1 MDVSRIPALAWEYRY
16 VFLSGAGIT
25 ISLTVISM
33 LIAMVAGLGFC
44 LCSMSRN
51 RLVRWPCIAFV
62 EFFRNTP
69 ILVLVVWVH
78 FALPDLIGI
87 KFVAYVSSII
97 ALAFQSTGYL
107 SEEYRAGIE
116 SIDRGQ
122 FDGARAL
129 GMTYPYLMRRI
140 IIPQAL
146 MKLAPALLNQF
157 VLCFK
162 STAVVSVIAV
172 PDIMYH
178 ANVIVNE
185 TFLSMQIY
193 TIAALMYFLLVF
205 AVSAGARRLSK
216 SFFKSQPAGEWR
228 SAMA

>member
-1 MDVSRIPALAWEYRY
+1 MDVSRIPALAWEYRA

-25 ISLTVISM
+25 FSLTILSM
-33 LIAMVAGLGFC
+33 IIAAIAGLGFC
-44 LCSMSRN
+44 LASMSGN
-51 RLVRWPCIAFV
+51 RLLRWPAIVFI

-87 KFVAYVSSII
+87 KFVAYVSSVI

-116 SIDRGQ
+116 AIDRGQ
-122 FDGARAL
+122 FDAARAL
-129 GMTYPYLMRRI
+129 GMPYAYLMRRI
-140 IIPQAL
+140 VLPQA
-146 MKLAPALLNQF
+146 MTKLAPALLNQF

-205 AVSAGARRLSK
+205 AVSAGARRLTD
-216 SFFKSQPAGEWR
+216 ALVHGRAHAEWR

>member
-1 MDVSRIPALAWEYRY
+1 MEFGRIGSLAWEYRL
-16 VFLSGAGIT
+16 VFLSGVGVT
-25 ISLTVISM
+25 VSLTVLSM
-33 LIAMVAGLGFC
+33 MIAMIAGLFFC
-44 LCSMSRN
+44 LGSMARSRF
-51 RLVRWPCIAFV
+51 VSWPCIVFI

-78 FALPDLIGI
+78 FALPDIIGI

-107 SEEYRAGIE
+107 AEEYRAGIE

-122 FDGARAL
+122 FDAGRTL
-129 GMTYPYLMRRI
+129 GMPYPYLMRRI
-140 IIPQAL
+140 ILPQAFARI
-146 MKLAPALLNQF
+146 APAILNQF

-162 STAVVSVIAV
+162 STAVVSIIAV

-193 TIAALMYFLLVF
+193 TIAAMIYFLLVF
-205 AVSAGARRLSK
+205 LVSALARYLSGII
-216 SFFKSQPAGEWR
+216 FAGKTAAQREIH
-228 SAMA
+228 A

>member
-44 LCSMSRN
+44 LCSMSQN
-51 RLVRWPCIAFV
+51 RLIRWPCIAFV

-205 AVSAGARRLSK
+205 AVSAGARRLS
-216 SFFKSQPAGEWR
+216 SSLFKSQPTGDWR

>member
-1 MDVSRIPALAWEYRY
+1 MDVGRIPALAWEYRY
-16 VFLSGAGIT
+16 VFLSGAGVT
-25 ISLTVISM
+25 FSLTILSM
-33 LIAMVAGLGFC
+33 MIAAVAGLGCC
-44 LCSMSRN
+44 LGTMSTN
-51 RLVRWPCIAFV
+51 RLLRWPAIVFV
-62 EFFRNTP
+62 EFFRN

-78 FALPDLIGI
+78 FALPDLIGV
-87 KFVAYVSSII
+87 KLVAYASSVL

-107 SEEYRAGIE
+107 SEEYRSGIE
-116 SIDRGQ
+116 AIDRGQ
-122 FDGARAL
+122 FDAARAL
-129 GMTYPYLMRRI
+129 GMPYAYLMRRI
-140 IIPQAL
+140 IVPQAL
-146 MKLAPALLNQF
+146 VKLAPALLNQF

-205 AVSAGARRLSK
+205 AVSAAARRLSAALLHGRA
-216 SFFKSQPAGEWR
+216 QVEWR
-228 SAMA
+228 SAIA

>member
-1 MDVSRIPALAWEYRY
+1 MDVARIPSLAWEYKY
-16 VFLSGAGIT
+16 VFLSGAAVT
-25 ISLTVISM
+25 FSLTIMAM
-33 LIAMVAGLGFC
+33 LIAMIGGLLFC
-44 LCSMSRN
+44 LATMSRH
-51 RLVRWPCIAFV
+51 RALRWPSVAFV

-78 FALPDLIGI
+78 FAVPDLLGI
-87 KFVAYVSSII
+87 KFVAFVSSVL

-116 SIDRGQ
+116 SIDKGQ
-122 FDGARAL
+122 FDAGRAL
-129 GMTYPYLMRRI
+129 GMPYWYLMRRI
-140 IIPQAL
+140 VLPQAIG
-146 MKLAPALLNQF
+146 KIAPSILNQF

-193 TIAALMYFLLVF
+193 TIAALMYFILVF
-205 AVSAGARRLSK
+205 AVSAAAKAFTRRMVRGR
-216 SFFKSQPAGEWR
+216 PAGYLEG
-228 SAMA
+228 AVA